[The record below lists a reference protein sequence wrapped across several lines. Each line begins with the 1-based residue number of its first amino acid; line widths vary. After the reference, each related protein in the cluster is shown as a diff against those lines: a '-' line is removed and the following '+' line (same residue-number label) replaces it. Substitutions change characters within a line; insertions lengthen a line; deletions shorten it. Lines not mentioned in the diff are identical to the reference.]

1 MPSLVKQFARMGQ
14 PYAEPATDREL
25 IARFHGSR
33 DEAAFA
39 ALVDRHGPMVLGA
52 CRRVLR
58 DAHAADDAFQAT
70 FFILAKKAGAVRWQ
84 DSLGGWLY
92 LVSQNVCRKAL
103 AKLSRKPQALPEGVE
118 PSQPVQSAASELS
131 AILDEELRRLPSGYR
146 DAIVLCHL
154 QGQSVDE
161 AAKSLKVSE
170 GQLRGRLHRGREKL
184 RERLTQRGVAL
195 SLSALTVALTTAN
208 AAAIPAVLK
217 STVAAGVLTFADGT
231 ASQILSETVFELT
244 HEVLATMSRT
254 KFQLIAALSIL
265 FVGGVFTAGVT
276 LQSSKAQVSQ
286 VIENNRRNQADIP
299 RNAPAEA
306 IPIREDV
313 KIDRREGTIKS
324 VDGPGNKLVLILDE
338 DKFELSVELEAK
350 VEIVVARRPVKLG
363 ELTVGMRAAASF
375 MGTDKKAFQLDAFW
389 PRLDTVV
396 KGTDPAKN
404 ILTVRAEGNNGFE
417 FEVPLPVGADA
428 KIELEGLSV
437 GLGDLAAGS
446 KIEVE
451 FALDKKTVVG
461 IVAEGSKDDLPAM
474 VKSVDVANKTL
485 TLSVKVSGLR
495 EERRVDLSFG
505 VTGDAK
511 YRLVG
516 KDIALADLK
525 PEMPVVARFAADRR
539 TINMVYAAP
548 PMPKEEKKDE

>member
-1 MPSLVKQFARMGQ
+1 MPSLVKHFAQLGQ
-14 PYAEPATDREL
+14 PYADPATDREL
-25 IARFHGSR
+25 IGRFHGSR

-52 CRRVLR
+52 CRRALR

-103 AKLSRKPQALPEGVE
+103 AKLSRKPQALPDGAE
-118 PSQPVQSAASELS
+118 PSQPVQPAASELS

-161 AAKSLKVSE
+161 AAKSLGVSE

-195 SLSALTVALTTAN
+195 SVTALTVAMSTTN
-208 AAAIPAVLK
+208 AAAVPAVLK
-217 STVAAGVLTFADGT
+217 TTLASGVLAFADGT
-231 ASQILSETVFELT
+231 GASAVSETVFTLT
-244 HEVLATMSRT
+244 TEVLTAMSRT

-265 FVGGVFTAGVT
+265 IVGGVFTAGVA
-276 LQSSKAQVSQ
+276 LQPSQAQVSQ
-286 VIENNRRNQADIP
+286 VVENNRRNQPQILP
-299 RNAPAEA
+299 LQTVQ
-306 IPIREDV
+306 IREDV

-324 VDGPGNKLVLILDE
+324 VDGPGNKLVIILDE
-338 DKFELSVELEAK
+338 DKFELAVELEPK
-350 VEIVVARRPVKLG
+350 VEIIVARRPVKLG

-375 MGTDKKAFQLDAFW
+375 MGTEKKAFQLEAHW

-396 KGTDPAKN
+396 KGTDTAKN
-404 ILTVRAEGNNGFE
+404 ILTVKAEGNNGFE

-461 IVAEGSKDDLPAM
+461 IVAEGSKDDLPAT
-474 VKSVDVANKTL
+474 VKSVDIANKTI
-485 TLSVKVSGLR
+485 TLSVKVAGLKD
-495 EERRVDLSFG
+495 ERAVDLSFG
-505 VTGDAK
+505 VTSDAK
-511 YRLVG
+511 FRLVG
-516 KDIALADLK
+516 KDVALTDLK
-525 PEMPVVARFAADRR
+525 ADMPVVARFAADRR

-548 PMPKEEKKDE
+548 PLPKEDKKDD

>member
-1 MPSLVKQFARMGQ
+1 MPSLVKHFAQLGQ
-14 PYAEPATDREL
+14 PYADPATDREL
-25 IARFHGSR
+25 IGRFHGSR

-52 CRRVLR
+52 CRRALR

-103 AKLSRKPQALPEGVE
+103 AKLSRKPQALPDGAE
-118 PSQPVQSAASELS
+118 PSQPVQPAASELS

-161 AAKSLKVSE
+161 AAKSLGVSE

-195 SLSALTVALTTAN
+195 SVTALTVALSTTN
-208 AAAIPAVLK
+208 AAAVPAVLK
-217 STVAAGVLTFADGT
+217 TTLASGVLAFADGAG
-231 ASQILSETVFELT
+231 ASAVSETVFALT
-244 HEVLATMSRT
+244 TEVLAAMSRT

-265 FVGGVFTAGVT
+265 IVGGVFTAGVA
-276 LQSSKAQVSQ
+276 LQPSQAQVSQ
-286 VIENNRRNQADIP
+286 VVENNRRNQPQILP
-299 RNAPAEA
+299 SQTVQ
-306 IPIREDV
+306 IREDV

-324 VDGPGNKLVLILDE
+324 VDGPGNKLVIILDE
-338 DKFELSVELEAK
+338 DKFELSVELEPK
-350 VEIVVARRPVKLG
+350 VEIIVARRPVKLG

-375 MGTDKKAFQLDAFW
+375 MGTEKKAFQLEAHW

-396 KGTDPAKN
+396 KGTDTAKN
-404 ILTVRAEGNNGFE
+404 ILTVKAEGNNGFE

-461 IVAEGSKDDLPAM
+461 IVAEGSKDDLPAT
-474 VKSVDVANKTL
+474 VKSVDIANKTI
-485 TLSVKVSGLR
+485 TLSVKVAGLKD
-495 EERRVDLSFG
+495 ERAVDLSFG
-505 VTGDAK
+505 VTSDAK
-511 YRLVG
+511 FRLVG
-516 KDIALADLK
+516 KDVALTDLK
-525 PEMPVVARFAADRR
+525 ADMPVVARFAADRR

-548 PMPKEEKKDE
+548 PLPKEDKKDD

>member
-1 MPSLVKQFARMGQ
+1 MPSLVKHFAQLGQ
-14 PYAEPATDREL
+14 PYADPATDREL
-25 IARFHGSR
+25 IGRFHGSR

-52 CRRVLR
+52 CRRALR

-103 AKLSRKPQALPEGVE
+103 AKLSRKPQALSDGAE
-118 PSQPVQSAASELS
+118 PSQPVQPAASELS

-161 AAKSLKVSE
+161 AAKSLGVSE

-195 SLSALTVALTTAN
+195 SVTALTVALSTTN
-208 AAAIPAVLK
+208 AAAVPAVLK
-217 STVAAGVLTFADGT
+217 TTLASGVLAFADGT
-231 ASQILSETVFELT
+231 GASAVSETVFTLT
-244 HEVLATMSRT
+244 TEVLTAMSRT

-265 FVGGVFTAGVT
+265 IVGGVFTAGVA
-276 LQSSKAQVSQ
+276 LQPSQAQVSQ
-286 VIENNRRNQADIP
+286 VVENNRRNQPQILP
-299 RNAPAEA
+299 SQTVQ
-306 IPIREDV
+306 IREDV

-324 VDGPGNKLVLILDE
+324 VDGPGNKLVIILDE
-338 DKFELSVELEAK
+338 DKFELAVELEPK
-350 VEIVVARRPVKLG
+350 VEIIVARRPVKLG

-375 MGTDKKAFQLDAFW
+375 MGTEKKAFQLEAHW

-396 KGTDPAKN
+396 KGTDTAKN
-404 ILTVRAEGNNGFE
+404 ILTVKAEGNNGFE

-461 IVAEGSKDDLPAM
+461 IVAEGSKDDLPAT
-474 VKSVDVANKTL
+474 VKSVDIANKTI
-485 TLSVKVSGLR
+485 TLSVKVAGLKD
-495 EERRVDLSFG
+495 ERAVDLSFG
-505 VTGDAK
+505 VTSDAK
-511 YRLVG
+511 FRLVG
-516 KDIALADLK
+516 KDVALADLK
-525 PEMPVVARFAADRR
+525 ADMPVVARFAADRR

-548 PMPKEEKKDE
+548 PLPKEDKKDD

>member
-1 MPSLVKQFARMGQ
+1 MPSLVKHFAQLGQ
-14 PYAEPATDREL
+14 PYADPATDREL
-25 IARFHGSR
+25 IGRFHGSR

-52 CRRVLR
+52 CRRALR

-103 AKLSRKPQALPEGVE
+103 AKLSRKPQALSDGAE
-118 PSQPVQSAASELS
+118 PSQPAQPAASELS

-161 AAKSLKVSE
+161 AAKSLGVSE

-195 SLSALTVALTTAN
+195 SVTALTVAMSTTN
-208 AAAIPAVLK
+208 AAAVPAVLK
-217 STVAAGVLTFADGT
+217 TTLASGVLAFADGT
-231 ASQILSETVFELT
+231 GASAVSETVFTLT
-244 HEVLATMSRT
+244 TEVLTAMSRT

-265 FVGGVFTAGVT
+265 IVGGVFTAGVA
-276 LQSSKAQVSQ
+276 LQPSQAQVSQ
-286 VIENNRRNQADIP
+286 VVENNRRNQPQILP
-299 RNAPAEA
+299 LQTVQ
-306 IPIREDV
+306 IREDV

-324 VDGPGNKLVLILDE
+324 VDGPGNKLVIILDE
-338 DKFELSVELEAK
+338 DKFELAVELEPK
-350 VEIVVARRPVKLG
+350 VEIIVARRPVKLG

-375 MGTDKKAFQLDAFW
+375 MGTEKKAFQLEAHW

-396 KGTDPAKN
+396 KGTDTAKN
-404 ILTVRAEGNNGFE
+404 ILTVKAEGNNGFE

-461 IVAEGSKDDLPAM
+461 IVAEGSKDDLPAT
-474 VKSVDVANKTL
+474 VKSVDIANKTI
-485 TLSVKVSGLR
+485 TLSVKVAGLKD
-495 EERRVDLSFG
+495 ERAVDLSFG
-505 VTGDAK
+505 VTSDAK
-511 YRLVG
+511 FRLVG
-516 KDIALADLK
+516 KDVALTDLK
-525 PEMPVVARFAADRR
+525 ADMPVVARFAADRR

-548 PMPKEEKKDE
+548 PLPKEDKKDD

>member
-1 MPSLVKQFARMGQ
+1 MPSLVKHFAQLGQ
-14 PYAEPATDREL
+14 PYADPATDREL
-25 IARFHGSR
+25 IGRFHGSR

-52 CRRVLR
+52 CRRALR

-103 AKLSRKPQALPEGVE
+103 AKLSRKPQALPDGAE
-118 PSQPVQSAASELS
+118 PSQPVQPAASELS

-161 AAKSLKVSE
+161 AAKSLGVSE

-195 SLSALTVALTTAN
+195 SVTALTVALSTTN
-208 AAAIPAVLK
+208 AAAVPAVLK
-217 STVAAGVLTFADGT
+217 TTLASGVLAFADGAG
-231 ASQILSETVFELT
+231 ASAVSETVFALT
-244 HEVLATMSRT
+244 TEVLAAMSRT

-265 FVGGVFTAGVT
+265 IVGGVFTAGVA
-276 LQSSKAQVSQ
+276 LQPSQAQVSQ
-286 VIENNRRNQADIP
+286 VVENNRRNQPQILP
-299 RNAPAEA
+299 LQTVQ
-306 IPIREDV
+306 IREDV

-324 VDGPGNKLVLILDE
+324 VDGPGNKLVIILDE
-338 DKFELSVELEAK
+338 DKFELSVELEPK
-350 VEIVVARRPVKLG
+350 VEIIVARRPVKLG

-375 MGTDKKAFQLDAFW
+375 MGTEKKAFQLEAHW

-396 KGTDPAKN
+396 KGTDTAKN
-404 ILTVRAEGNNGFE
+404 ILTVKAEGNNGFE

-461 IVAEGSKDDLPAM
+461 IVAEGSKDDLPAT
-474 VKSVDVANKTL
+474 VKSVDIANKTI
-485 TLSVKVSGLR
+485 TLSVKVAGLKD
-495 EERRVDLSFG
+495 ERAVDLSFG
-505 VTGDAK
+505 VTSDAK
-511 YRLVG
+511 FRLVG
-516 KDIALADLK
+516 KDVALTDLK
-525 PEMPVVARFAADRR
+525 VDMPVVARFAADRR

-548 PMPKEEKKDE
+548 PLPKEDKKDD

>member
-1 MPSLVKQFARMGQ
+1 M
-14 PYAEPATDREL
+14 
-25 IARFHGSR
+25 
-33 DEAAFA
+33 
-39 ALVDRHGPMVLGA
+39 
-52 CRRVLR
+52 
-58 DAHAADDAFQAT
+58 
-70 FFILAKKAGAVRWQ
+70 
-84 DSLGGWLY
+84 
-92 LVSQNVCRKAL
+92 
-103 AKLSRKPQALPEGVE
+103 
-118 PSQPVQSAASELS
+118 
-131 AILDEELRRLPSGYR
+131 
-146 DAIVLCHL
+146 VLCHL

-161 AAKSLKVSE
+161 AAKSLGISE

-195 SLSALTVALTTAN
+195 SLSALTVALTTTN
-208 AAAIPAVLK
+208 ASAISAVLK
-217 STVAAGVLTFADGT
+217 TTVASGVLAFAEGT
-231 ASQILSETVFELT
+231 GASAVSETVFALT
-244 HEVLATMSRT
+244 TEVLAAMSRT

-265 FVGGVFTAGVT
+265 IVGGVFTAGVA
-276 LQSSKAQVSQ
+276 LQPSQAQVSQ
-286 VIENNRRNQADIP
+286 VVENNRRNQTDGP
-299 RNAPAEA
+299 RIDVPQTRQ
-306 IPIREDV
+306 IREDV

-324 VDGPGNKLVLILDE
+324 VDGPGNKLVIILDE
-338 DKFELSVELEAK
+338 DKFELAVELEAK
-350 VEIVVARRPVKLG
+350 VEIIVARRPVKLG

-375 MGTDKKAFQLDAFW
+375 MGTDKKAFQLEAHW
-389 PRLDTVV
+389 PKLDTVV
-396 KGTDPAKN
+396 KGTDTSKN
-404 ILTVRAEGNNGFE
+404 ILTVKAEGNNGFE

-461 IVAEGSKDDLPAM
+461 IVAEGSKDDLPAT

-495 EERRVDLSFG
+495 EERHLDLSFG

-516 KDIALADLK
+516 KDIALSDLK
-525 PEMPVVARFAADRR
+525 PDMPVVARFAADRR

-548 PMPKEEKKDE
+548 PVAKEDKKDD

>member
-1 MPSLVKQFARMGQ
+1 MPSLVKHFAQLGQ
-14 PYAEPATDREL
+14 PYADPATDREL
-25 IARFHGSR
+25 IGRFHGSR

-52 CRRVLR
+52 CRRALR

-103 AKLSRKPQALPEGVE
+103 AKLSRKPQALPDGAE
-118 PSQPVQSAASELS
+118 PSQPVQPAASELS

-161 AAKSLKVSE
+161 AAKSLGVSE

-195 SLSALTVALTTAN
+195 SVTALTVALSTTN
-208 AAAIPAVLK
+208 AAAVPAVLK
-217 STVAAGVLTFADGT
+217 TTLASGVLAFADGT
-231 ASQILSETVFELT
+231 GASAVSETVFTLT
-244 HEVLATMSRT
+244 TEVLTAMSRT

-265 FVGGVFTAGVT
+265 IVGGVFTAGVA
-276 LQSSKAQVSQ
+276 LQPSQAQVSQ
-286 VIENNRRNQADIP
+286 VVENNRRNQPQILP
-299 RNAPAEA
+299 LQTVQ
-306 IPIREDV
+306 IREDV

-324 VDGPGNKLVLILDE
+324 VDGPGNKLVIILDE
-338 DKFELSVELEAK
+338 DKFELSVELEPK
-350 VEIVVARRPVKLG
+350 VEIIVARRPVKLG

-375 MGTDKKAFQLDAFW
+375 MGTEKKAFQLEAHW

-396 KGTDPAKN
+396 KGTDTAKN
-404 ILTVRAEGNNGFE
+404 ILTVKAEGNNGFE

-461 IVAEGSKDDLPAM
+461 IVAEGSKDDLPAT
-474 VKSVDVANKTL
+474 VKSVDIANKTI
-485 TLSVKVSGLR
+485 TLSVKVAGLKD
-495 EERRVDLSFG
+495 ERAVDLSFG
-505 VTGDAK
+505 VTSDAK
-511 YRLVG
+511 FRLVG
-516 KDIALADLK
+516 KDVALTDLK
-525 PEMPVVARFAADRR
+525 ADMPVVARFAADRR

-548 PMPKEEKKDE
+548 PLPKEDKKDD

>member
-1 MPSLVKQFARMGQ
+1 MPSLVKHFAQLGQ
-14 PYAEPATDREL
+14 PYADPATDREL
-25 IARFHGSR
+25 IGRFHGSR

-52 CRRVLR
+52 CRRALR

-103 AKLSRKPQALPEGVE
+103 AKLSRKPQALPDGAE
-118 PSQPVQSAASELS
+118 PSQPVQPAASELS

-161 AAKSLKVSE
+161 AAKSLGVSE

-195 SLSALTVALTTAN
+195 SVTALTVALSTTN
-208 AAAIPAVLK
+208 AAAVPAVLK
-217 STVAAGVLTFADGT
+217 TTLASGVLAFADGT
-231 ASQILSETVFELT
+231 GASAVSETVFTLT
-244 HEVLATMSRT
+244 TEVLTAMSRT

-265 FVGGVFTAGVT
+265 IVGGVFTAGVA
-276 LQSSKAQVSQ
+276 LQPSQAQVSQ
-286 VIENNRRNQADIP
+286 VVENNRRNQPQILP
-299 RNAPAEA
+299 SQTVQ
-306 IPIREDV
+306 IREDV

-324 VDGPGNKLVLILDE
+324 VDGPGNKLVIILDE
-338 DKFELSVELEAK
+338 DKFELAVELEPK
-350 VEIVVARRPVKLG
+350 VEIIVARRPVKLG

-375 MGTDKKAFQLDAFW
+375 MGTEKKAFQLEAHW

-396 KGTDPAKN
+396 KGTDTAKN
-404 ILTVRAEGNNGFE
+404 ILTVKAEGNNGFE

-461 IVAEGSKDDLPAM
+461 IVAEGSKDDLPAT
-474 VKSVDVANKTL
+474 VKSVDIANKTI
-485 TLSVKVSGLR
+485 TLSVKVAGLKD
-495 EERRVDLSFG
+495 ERAVDLSFG
-505 VTGDAK
+505 VTSDAK
-511 YRLVG
+511 FRLVG
-516 KDIALADLK
+516 KDVALTDLK
-525 PEMPVVARFAADRR
+525 VDMPVVARFAADRR

-548 PMPKEEKKDE
+548 PLPKEDKKDD

>member
-1 MPSLVKQFARMGQ
+1 MPSLVKHFAQLGQ
-14 PYAEPATDREL
+14 PYADPATDREL
-25 IARFHGSR
+25 IGRFHGSR

-52 CRRVLR
+52 CRRALR

-103 AKLSRKPQALPEGVE
+103 AKLSRKPQALPDGAE
-118 PSQPVQSAASELS
+118 PSQPVQPAASELS

-161 AAKSLKVSE
+161 AAKSLGVSE

-195 SLSALTVALTTAN
+195 SVTALTVALSTTN
-208 AAAIPAVLK
+208 AAAVPAVLK
-217 STVAAGVLTFADGT
+217 TTLASGVLAFADGT
-231 ASQILSETVFELT
+231 GASAVSETVFTLT
-244 HEVLATMSRT
+244 TEVLTAMSRT

-265 FVGGVFTAGVT
+265 IVGGVFTAGVA
-276 LQSSKAQVSQ
+276 LQPSQAQVSQ
-286 VIENNRRNQADIP
+286 VVENNRRNQPQILP
-299 RNAPAEA
+299 LQTVQ
-306 IPIREDV
+306 IREDV

-324 VDGPGNKLVLILDE
+324 VDGPGNKLVIILDE
-338 DKFELSVELEAK
+338 DKFELSVELEPK
-350 VEIVVARRPVKLG
+350 VEIIVARRPVKLG

-375 MGTDKKAFQLDAFW
+375 MGTEKKAFQLEAHW

-396 KGTDPAKN
+396 KGTDTAKN
-404 ILTVRAEGNNGFE
+404 ILTVKAEGNNGFE

-461 IVAEGSKDDLPAM
+461 IVAEGSKDDLPAT
-474 VKSVDVANKTL
+474 VKSVDIANKTI
-485 TLSVKVSGLR
+485 TLSVKVAGLKD
-495 EERRVDLSFG
+495 ERAVDLSFG
-505 VTGDAK
+505 VTSDAK
-511 YRLVG
+511 FRLVG
-516 KDIALADLK
+516 KDVALTDLK
-525 PEMPVVARFAADRR
+525 VDMPVVARFAADRR

-548 PMPKEEKKDE
+548 PLPKEDKKDD